1 MQQYFVNYIRTG
13 DPNGNGL
20 PAWPAN
26 TGHENRLLILDED
39 IRMEKDPFAML
50 YPVLDDEP

>member
-13 DPNGNGL
+13 DPNGEGL
-20 PAWPAN
+20 PEWPAN
-26 TGHENRLLILDED
+26 TGTENRLLVLDET
-39 IRMEKDPFAML
+39 IRMEADPFAML